1 MRKKHLKT
9 QLLIGNSLGQFG
21 STILSFI
28 LGLYILRNLD
38 SVFLYSLSQIIGPIV
53 AVLLLPFLGSI
64 IDKYNKNFIIKTSQT
79 VSCIALLFFILSDT
93 HITSHYT
100 QIIVLLILLK
110 ISDQFLSTTLN
121 AATIGLVEEENVQS
135 FRSQLQLIQA
145 ASMILSPIIA
155 VALFDK
161 ISLSSI
167 MLIEFFIEFLVLVI
181 YWKVEFHHKVKES
194 SEDDSSIL
202 TMSKEGFQ
210 FIFRYKKIVFG
221 LIFVLMINFILGIVN
236 VGLPFLQIKELALSN
251 QSYALNDSVLAFG
264 LLLGSVIASKMSTKS
279 NLNIARY
286 AIAMVAFATCLLGLL
301 LILHLSKSS
310 WIAILII
317 YFLVIGLSI
326 TICNILIS
334 SWSILKIP
342 QEFQGRVF
350 AVLNALTQAFLP
362 ISMLLFGFLFDTM
375 NVASIFTLSGLV
387 LLLLLFVFPW
397 IFKINLTND
406 ELE

>member
-121 AATIGLVEEENVQS
+121 AATIGLVGEENVQS

-167 MLIEFFIEFLVLVI
+167 MLIEVFIEFLVLVI

-210 FIFRYKKIVFG
+210 FIFRYKK
-221 LIFVLMINFILGIVN
+221 
-236 VGLPFLQIKELALSN
+236 
-251 QSYALNDSVLAFG
+251 
-264 LLLGSVIASKMSTKS
+264 
-279 NLNIARY
+279 R
-286 AIAMVAFATCLLGLL
+286 
-301 LILHLSKSS
+301 
-310 WIAILII
+310 
-317 YFLVIGLSI
+317 
-326 TICNILIS
+326 
-334 SWSILKIP
+334 
-342 QEFQGRVF
+342 
-350 AVLNALTQAFLP
+350 
-362 ISMLLFGFLFDTM
+362 
-375 NVASIFTLSGLV
+375 
-387 LLLLLFVFPW
+387 
-397 IFKINLTND
+397 
-406 ELE
+406 